1 MSEETRS
8 FTERARAFLLRR
20 VVLIPFGVVVLL
32 IIFSRVRPIPVIAH
46 EASGGPLVREAF
58 GVGTLESAEQVLLA
72 FDVGGRIIEL
82 SADQGDRVVAGQVL
96 ARLDAAELE
105 KTLNAAQANLAL
117 LAATR
122 KRLEAEADK
131 AAAVSKWARAEARR
145 MAALYKEGSVSKS
158 DNDRAEREADTAQAD
173 EARARAALEENT
185 QASAAA
191 EAEMGSL
198 QEKLDK
204 SVLHAPMDALVIR
217 REVERGDVVT
227 MNESVFTLV
236 ATGEMWV
243 RTWVDEGFLGEL
255 KAGQSAR
262 IEWVSG
268 QSGCNAGKVKR
279 IGREVDRETHEL
291 LVDVVLES
299 VCEQFAVG
307 QRARIWIELARTDA
321 KVRAPREFVYGAGSD
336 SPWVFVKAGPFITR
350 SAVRIGFHGLDQ
362 FAIEEGV
369 SPGAVLLRP
378 AAPKTQL
385 KAGHFARVTEDAP

>member
-1 MSEETRS
+1 MSEETQS
-8 FTERARAFLLRR
+8 FVDRARALLLRR
-20 VVLIPFGVVVLL
+20 AVLIPFGVVVVLL
-32 IIFSRVRPIPVIAH
+32 IFSRVRPISVIAH

-96 ARLDAAELE
+96 AKLDAAELE
-105 KTLNAAQANLAL
+105 KTLAAAQANLAL
-117 LAATR
+117 LSATR

-145 MAALYKEGSVSKS
+145 ISALYKEGSVSKS

-191 EAEMGSL
+191 EAEVESL
-198 QEKLDK
+198 EEKLAK
-204 SVLHAPMDALVIR
+204 SVLKAPMDALVIR

-255 KAGQSAR
+255 KAGQGAR
-262 IEWVSG
+262 VEWVSG

-291 LVDVVLES
+291 LVDVVLSS

-307 QRARIWIELARTDA
+307 QRARIWIELARTEA
-321 KVRAPREFVYGAGSD
+321 RVRAPREFVYGADSD

-350 SAVRIGFHGLDQ
+350 SGVRIGFHGLDQ
-362 FAIEEGV
+362 FAIEDGV
-369 SPGAVLLRP
+369 SPGATLLRP
-378 AAPKTQL
+378 AQPRTQL
-385 KAGHFARVTEDAP
+385 KPGHFARVTEESP